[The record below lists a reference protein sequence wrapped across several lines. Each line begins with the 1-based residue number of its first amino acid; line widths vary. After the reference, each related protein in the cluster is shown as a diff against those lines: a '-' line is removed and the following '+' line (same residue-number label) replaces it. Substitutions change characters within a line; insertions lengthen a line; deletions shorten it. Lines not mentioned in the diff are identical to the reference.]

1 MRLILHYMKKYKL
14 LVCIN
19 IISVF
24 GFVLTELGIPTILAD
39 MIDFGVS
46 TGNKAYLYSEGL
58 NMAGISILGVSGT
71 ILLGYCCSKISTSIT
86 HDIRKDMYE
95 KIQHFSHEEYNKFKI
110 ASLIT
115 RVNNDAFQIQLF
127 VNVLL
132 RTALMTPVMLVTSLF
147 LTYRSSVQLFSVI
160 FATIPLIII
169 GVIVVAKVTGPI
181 SERQQ
186 AGLDDM
192 NRISRESLTGVRVV
206 RAFNRQHTE
215 QEKFLETNEFFT
227 KNSKSLFMIMQLT
240 QPVFFLVMNIAV
252 CRIFYFGA
260 NLVSQ
265 NALEVGRMVAF
276 LDYLFHAM
284 MSMMFFCTI
293 FMMYPRANVSAKR
306 INAVLNK
313 ELSLVNDPKTE
324 IVDKD
329 TNTISFNNIGY
340 EKEGKKILDNIS
352 FEAKTGQTIAIVGS
366 TGSGKST
373 LSKLIPRLFDC
384 TSGEIMYNN
393 TNIKDF
399 DVEKWREK
407 IGFVAQ
413 KAFLFK
419 GTIRS
424 NVCFGKAD
432 ATDDEIMEALEL
444 AQATEFVASK
454 EDGIDSIIEENAAN
468 LSGGQKQRLSIARA
482 VIRKPDIYIFDDAFS
497 ALDFKTDAALRK
509 ALKPVTKNSIMFIV
523 AQRISTIMDADKI
536 LVLNH
541 GKLEAVGTHEDL
553 MKNCPLYKNIA
564 ESQIGEEA
572 IDYGEEA

>member
-46 TGNKAYLYSEGL
+46 TGNKAYLYGEGL
-58 NMAGISILGVSGT
+58 KMVGISILGVSGT
-71 ILLGYCCSKISTSIT
+71 ILLGYCCSKISTNIT

-227 KNSKSLFMIMQLT
+227 KNSKALFMIMQLT
-240 QPVFFLVMNIAV
+240 QPIFFLVMNIAV

-399 DVEKWREK
+399 DVERWREK

-454 EDGIDSIIEENAAN
+454 EDGIDSVIEENAAN
-468 LSGGQKQRLSIARA
+468 LSGGQKQRLSIARS

>member
-1 MRLILHYMKKYKL
+1 M
-14 LVCIN
+14 CIR
-19 IISVF
+19 
-24 GFVLTELGIPTILAD
+24 D
-39 MIDFGVS
+39 R
-46 TGNKAYLYSEGL
+46 
-58 NMAGISILGVSGT
+58 SGT

-132 RTALMTPVMLVTSLF
+132 RTALMTPVMLITSLF

-227 KNSKSLFMIMQLT
+227 KNSKALFMIMQLT
-240 QPVFFLVMNIAV
+240 QPIFFLVMNIAV

-265 NALEVGRMVAF
+265 NALEVGKMVAF

-306 INAVLNK
+306 INSVLNK
-313 ELSLVNDPKTE
+313 ELSLINDPKTE
-324 IVDKD
+324 IVDED

-340 EKEGKKILDNIS
+340 EKDGKKILDGIS

-399 DVEKWREK
+399 DVERWREK

-432 ATDDEIMEALEL
+432 ATDDEIMEALDL

-454 EDGIDSIIEENAAN
+454 EDGIDSVIEENAAN

-509 ALKPVTKNSIMFIV
+509 ALKPVTKNAIMFIV

-553 MKNCPLYKNIA
+553 MENCPLYKNIA

>member
-46 TGNKAYLYSEGL
+46 TGNKAYLYGEGL
-58 NMAGISILGVSGT
+58 KMAGISILGVSGT
-71 ILLGYCCSKISTSIT
+71 ILLGYCCSKISTNIT

-132 RTALMTPVMLVTSLF
+132 RTALMTPVMLITSLF

-227 KNSKSLFMIMQLT
+227 KNSKALFMIMQLT
-240 QPVFFLVMNIAV
+240 QPIFFLVMNIAV

-265 NALEVGRMVAF
+265 NALEVGKMVAF

-313 ELSLVNDPKTE
+313 ELSLINDPKTE

-340 EKEGKKILDNIS
+340 EKDGKKILDDIS
-352 FEAKTGQTIAIVGS
+352 FDAKTGQTIAIVGS

-399 DVEKWREK
+399 DVERWREK

-454 EDGIDSIIEENAAN
+454 EDGIDSVIEENAAN

-482 VIRKPDIYIFDDAFS
+482 VIRKPGIYIFDDAFS

>member
-58 NMAGISILGVSGT
+58 KMAGISILGVSGT

-227 KNSKSLFMIMQLT
+227 KNSKALFMIMQLT
-240 QPVFFLVMNIAV
+240 QPIFFLVMNIAV

-399 DVEKWREK
+399 DVERWREK

>member
-46 TGNKAYLYSEGL
+46 TGNKAYLYGEGL
-58 NMAGISILGVSGT
+58 KMAGISILGVSGT
-71 ILLGYCCSKISTSIT
+71 ILLGYCCSKISTNIT

-132 RTALMTPVMLVTSLF
+132 RTALMTPVMLITSLF

-227 KNSKSLFMIMQLT
+227 KNSKALFMIMQLT
-240 QPVFFLVMNIAV
+240 QPIFFLVMNIAV

-265 NALEVGRMVAF
+265 NALEVGKMVAF

-306 INAVLNK
+306 INSVLNK
-313 ELSLVNDPKTE
+313 ELSLVNDPKAE

-329 TNTISFNNIGY
+329 INTISFNNIGY

-352 FEAKTGQTIAIVGS
+352 FDAKTGQTIAIVGS

-399 DVEKWREK
+399 DVERWREK

-454 EDGIDSIIEENAAN
+454 EDGIDSVIEENAAN

-482 VIRKPDIYIFDDAFS
+482 VIRKPGIYIFDDAFS

>member
-1 MRLILHYMKKYKL
+1 
-14 LVCIN
+14 
-19 IISVF
+19 
-24 GFVLTELGIPTILAD
+24 
-39 MIDFGVS
+39 
-46 TGNKAYLYSEGL
+46 
-58 NMAGISILGVSGT
+58 
-71 ILLGYCCSKISTSIT
+71 
-86 HDIRKDMYE
+86 
-95 KIQHFSHEEYNKFKI
+95 
-110 ASLIT
+110 
-115 RVNNDAFQIQLF
+115 
-127 VNVLL
+127 
-132 RTALMTPVMLVTSLF
+132 MTPVMLVTSLF

-160 FATIPLIII
+160 FATIPLIIL
-169 GVIVVAKVTGPI
+169 GVIFVAKVTGPI
-181 SERQQ
+181 SERQ

-240 QPVFFLVMNIAV
+240 QPIFFLVMNIAV

-352 FEAKTGQTIAIVGS
+352 FKAKTGQTIAIVGS

-454 EDGIDSIIEENAAN
+454 EDGIDSVIEENAAN

>member
-46 TGNKAYLYSEGL
+46 TGNKAYLFKEGFK
-58 NMAGISILGVSGT
+58 MAGISILGVSGT
-71 ILLGYCCSKISTSIT
+71 ILLGYCCSKISTNIT

-95 KIQHFSHEEYNKFKI
+95 KIQNFSHEEYNKFKI

-132 RTALMTPVMLVTSLF
+132 RTALMTPVMLITSLF

-160 FATIPLIII
+160 FATIPLIIL
-169 GVIVVAKVTGPI
+169 GVIFVAKVTGPI

-284 MSMMFFCTI
+284 MSMMFFCTV

-306 INAVLNK
+306 INSVLNK
-313 ELSLVNDPKTE
+313 ELSLVNDPKAE
-324 IVDKD
+324 IVDED
-329 TNTISFNNIGY
+329 VNTISFNNIGY

-352 FEAKTGQTIAIVGS
+352 FDAKTGQTIAIVGS

-399 DVEKWREK
+399 DVERWREK

-424 NVCFGKAD
+424 NVCFGKSD
-432 ATDDEIMEALEL
+432 ATDDEIIEALDL

-454 EDGIDSIIEENAAN
+454 EDGIDSVIEENAAN

-553 MKNCPLYKNIA
+553 MENCPLYKNIA

>member
-46 TGNKAYLYSEGL
+46 TGNKAYLYGEGL
-58 NMAGISILGVSGT
+58 KMVGISILGVSGT

-132 RTALMTPVMLVTSLF
+132 RTALMTPVMLITSLF

-227 KNSKSLFMIMQLT
+227 KNSKALFMIMQLT
-240 QPVFFLVMNIAV
+240 QPIFFLVMNIAV

-265 NALEVGRMVAF
+265 NALEVGKMVAF

-313 ELSLVNDPKTE
+313 ELSLINDPKTE

-340 EKEGKKILDNIS
+340 EKDGKKILDDIS

-399 DVEKWREK
+399 DVERWREK

-454 EDGIDSIIEENAAN
+454 EDGIDSVIEENAAN

-509 ALKPVTKNSIMFIV
+509 ALKPVTKNAIMFIV

-572 IDYGEEA
+572 IDYGEEV

>member
-46 TGNKAYLYSEGL
+46 TGNKVYLYGEGL
-58 NMAGISILGVSGT
+58 KMAGISILGVSGT

-132 RTALMTPVMLVTSLF
+132 RTALMTPVMLITSLF

-227 KNSKSLFMIMQLT
+227 KNSKALFMIMQLT
-240 QPVFFLVMNIAV
+240 QPIFFLVMNIAV

-265 NALEVGRMVAF
+265 NDLEVGKMVAF

-313 ELSLVNDPKTE
+313 ELSLINDPKTE

-340 EKEGKKILDNIS
+340 EKDGKKILDDIS

-399 DVEKWREK
+399 DVERWREK

-454 EDGIDSIIEENAAN
+454 EDGIDSVIEENAAN

-509 ALKPVTKNSIMFIV
+509 ALKPVTKNAIMFIV

-572 IDYGEEA
+572 IDYGEEV

>member
-46 TGNKAYLYSEGL
+46 TGNKAYLYGEGL
-58 NMAGISILGVSGT
+58 KMAGISILGVSGT

-169 GVIVVAKVTGPI
+169 GVIFVAKVTGPI

-240 QPVFFLVMNIAV
+240 QPIFFLVMNIAV
-252 CRIFYFGA
+252 CRIFYFGS

-284 MSMMFFCTI
+284 MSMMFFCTV

-306 INAVLNK
+306 INSVLNK
-313 ELSLVNDPKTE
+313 ELSLVNDPKSE
-324 IVDKD
+324 IVDKYI
-329 TNTISFNNIGY
+329 NTISFNNIGY

-352 FEAKTGQTIAIVGS
+352 FDAKTGQTIAIVGS

-399 DVEKWREK
+399 DVERWREK

-432 ATDDEIMEALEL
+432 ATDDEIMEALDL

-454 EDGIDSIIEENAAN
+454 EDGIDSVIEENAAN

-509 ALKPVTKNSIMFIV
+509 ALKPVTKNAIMFIV

>member
-24 GFVLTELGIPTILAD
+24 GFVLTELGIPTILAN

-46 TGNKAYLYSEGL
+46 TGNKAYLYGEGFK
-58 NMAGISILGVSGT
+58 MAGISILGVSGT
-71 ILLGYCCSKISTSIT
+71 ILLGYCCSKISTNIT

-240 QPVFFLVMNIAV
+240 QPIFFLVMNIAV

-306 INAVLNK
+306 IQSVLNK
-313 ELSLVNDPKTE
+313 ELSLVNNPKTE
-324 IVDKD
+324 IVEKD
-329 TNTISFNNIGY
+329 INTISFNNIGY
-340 EKEGKKILDNIS
+340 EKDGKKILDDIS
-352 FEAKTGQTIAIVGS
+352 FEAKTGQTVAIVGS

-384 TSGEIMYNN
+384 TSGKIMYNN

-399 DVEKWREK
+399 DVERWREK

-419 GTIRS
+419 GTIKS
-424 NVCFGKAD
+424 NVCFGKED

-454 EDGIDSIIEENAAN
+454 EDGIDSVVEENAAN

-482 VIRKPDIYIFDDAFS
+482 VIRKPEIYIFDDAFS

-509 ALKPVTKNSIMFIV
+509 ALKPATKNAIMFIV

>member
-1 MRLILHYMKKYKL
+1 
-14 LVCIN
+14 
-19 IISVF
+19 
-24 GFVLTELGIPTILAD
+24 
-39 MIDFGVS
+39 
-46 TGNKAYLYSEGL
+46 
-58 NMAGISILGVSGT
+58 
-71 ILLGYCCSKISTSIT
+71 
-86 HDIRKDMYE
+86 
-95 KIQHFSHEEYNKFKI
+95 
-110 ASLIT
+110 
-115 RVNNDAFQIQLF
+115 
-127 VNVLL
+127 
-132 RTALMTPVMLVTSLF
+132 
-147 LTYRSSVQLFSVI
+147 
-160 FATIPLIII
+160 
-169 GVIVVAKVTGPI
+169 
-181 SERQQ
+181 
-186 AGLDDM
+186 
-192 NRISRESLTGVRVV
+192 
-206 RAFNRQHTE
+206 
-215 QEKFLETNEFFT
+215 
-227 KNSKSLFMIMQLT
+227 
-240 QPVFFLVMNIAV
+240 
-252 CRIFYFGA
+252 
-260 NLVSQ
+260 
-265 NALEVGRMVAF
+265 
-276 LDYLFHAM
+276 M
-284 MSMMFFCTI
+284 MSMMFFCTEI
-293 FMMYPRANVSAKR
+293 SMMYPRANVSAKR
-306 INAVLNK
+306 INSVLNK
-313 ELSLVNDPKTE
+313 ELSLVNDPKAE

-352 FEAKTGQTIAIVGS
+352 FDAKTGQTIAIVGS

-399 DVEKWREK
+399 DVERWREK

-432 ATDDEIMEALEL
+432 ATDDEIMEALDL

-454 EDGIDSIIEENAAN
+454 EDGIDSVIEENAAN

-509 ALKPVTKNSIMFIV
+509 ALKPVTKNAIMFIV

-572 IDYGEEA
+572 IDYGEEV

>member
-46 TGNKAYLYSEGL
+46 TGNKAYLYGEGL
-58 NMAGISILGVSGT
+58 KMAGISILGVSGT
-71 ILLGYCCSKISTSIT
+71 ILLGYCCSKISTNIT
-86 HDIRKDMYE
+86 HDIKKDMYE

-132 RTALMTPVMLVTSLF
+132 RTALMTPVMLITSLF

-227 KNSKSLFMIMQLT
+227 KNSKALFMIMQLT

-265 NALEVGRMVAF
+265 NALEVGKMVAF

-306 INAVLNK
+306 INVVLNK
-313 ELSLVNDPKTE
+313 ELSLINDPKTE
-324 IVDKD
+324 IVDED

-340 EKEGKKILDNIS
+340 EKDGKKILDGIS

-399 DVEKWREK
+399 DVERWREK

-432 ATDDEIMEALEL
+432 ATDDEIMEALDL

-454 EDGIDSIIEENAAN
+454 EDGIDSVIEENAAN

-572 IDYGEEA
+572 IDYGEEV

>member
-58 NMAGISILGVSGT
+58 KMVGISILGVSGT
-71 ILLGYCCSKISTSIT
+71 ILLGYCCSKISTNIT

-132 RTALMTPVMLVTSLF
+132 RTALMTPVMLITSLF

-215 QEKFLETNEFFT
+215 KEKFLETNEFFT

-399 DVEKWREK
+399 AVEKWREK

-454 EDGIDSIIEENAAN
+454 EDGIDSVIEENAAN

-536 LVLNH
+536 LVLNQ

>member
-46 TGNKAYLYSEGL
+46 TGNKAYLYGEGL
-58 NMAGISILGVSGT
+58 KMVGISILGVSGT
-71 ILLGYCCSKISTSIT
+71 ILLGYCCSKISTNIT

-132 RTALMTPVMLVTSLF
+132 RTALMTPVMLITSLF

-160 FATIPLIII
+160 FATIPLIIL
-169 GVIVVAKVTGPI
+169 GVIFVAKVTGPI

-313 ELSLVNDPKTE
+313 ELSLVNDPKAE

-329 TNTISFNNIGY
+329 INTISFNNIGY

>member
-46 TGNKAYLYSEGL
+46 TGNKAYLYGEGL
-58 NMAGISILGVSGT
+58 KMAGISILGVSGT

-227 KNSKSLFMIMQLT
+227 KNSKALFMIMQLT
-240 QPVFFLVMNIAV
+240 QPIFFLVMNIAV

-265 NALEVGRMVAF
+265 NALEVGKMVAF

-313 ELSLVNDPKTE
+313 ELSLINDPKTE

-329 TNTISFNNIGY
+329 TNTIFFNNIGY
-340 EKEGKKILDNIS
+340 EKDGKKILDDIS

-399 DVEKWREK
+399 DVERWREK

-468 LSGGQKQRLSIARA
+468 LSGGQKQRLSIARS

-553 MKNCPLYKNIA
+553 MENCPLYKNIA

>member
-46 TGNKAYLYSEGL
+46 TGNKVYLYGEGL
-58 NMAGISILGVSGT
+58 KMAGISILGVSGT

-132 RTALMTPVMLVTSLF
+132 RTALMTPVMLITSLF

-227 KNSKSLFMIMQLT
+227 KNSKALFMIMQLT
-240 QPVFFLVMNIAV
+240 QPIFFLVMNIAV

-265 NALEVGRMVAF
+265 NALEVGKMVAF

-313 ELSLVNDPKTE
+313 ELSLINDPKTE

-340 EKEGKKILDNIS
+340 EKDGKKILDDIS

-399 DVEKWREK
+399 DVERWREK

-454 EDGIDSIIEENAAN
+454 EDGIDSVIEENAAN

-509 ALKPVTKNSIMFIV
+509 ALKPVTKNAIMFIV

-572 IDYGEEA
+572 IDYGEEV

>member
-1 MRLILHYMKKYKL
+1 MNLILKYMKKYKF

-24 GFVLTELGIPTILAD
+24 GFVLTELGIPTIIAD
-39 MIDFGVS
+39 MIDYGVS
-46 TGNKAYLYSEGL
+46 TGNKTYLIQEGFKI
-58 NMAGISILGVSGT
+58 AGISILGVGGT
-71 ILLGYCCSKISTSIT
+71 ILLGYCCSKISTNIT
-86 HDIRKDMYE
+86 HDIRKDMFE
-95 KIQHFSHEEYNKFKI
+95 KIQNFSHEEYNKFKI

-147 LTYRSSVQLFSVI
+147 LTYRSSVKLFSVI

-181 SERQQ
+181 SEKQQ
-186 AGLDDM
+186 SGLDDM

-215 QEKFLETNEFFT
+215 QEKFIETNKFFT

-240 QPVFFLVMNIAV
+240 QPIFFMVMNIAV

-260 NLVSQ
+260 TLVSQ
-265 NALEVGRMVAF
+265 NALEVGKMVAF

-306 INAVLNK
+306 IQAVFNR
-313 ELSLVNDPKTE
+313 ELSLVNNPKDK

-329 TNTISFNNIGY
+329 VNTISFENICY
-340 EKEGKKILDNIS
+340 KKDDKNILDNIS

-384 TSGEIMYNN
+384 TSGEILYNGI
-393 TNIKDF
+393 NIKNF
-399 DVEKWREK
+399 NVEKWREK
-407 IGFVAQ
+407 IGFVSQ

-419 GTIRS
+419 GTIKS
-424 NVCFGKAD
+424 NLCFGKSD
-432 ATDDEIMEALEL
+432 ATDDEIMEALDL
-444 AQATEFVASK
+444 AQATEFVSSK
-454 EDGIDSIIEENAAN
+454 ENGINSVIEENAAN
-468 LSGGQKQRLSIARA
+468 LSGGQKQRISIARA
-482 VIRKPDIYIFDDAFS
+482 IIRKPDIYVFDDAFS

-509 ALKPVTKNSIMFIV
+509 GLKPITKNSIMFIV
-523 AQRISTIMDADKI
+523 AQRISTIIDADKI

-541 GKLEAVGTHEDL
+541 GKLEAIGTHNELIKD
-553 MKNCPLYKNIA
+553 CPLYKNIA

-572 IDYGEEA
+572 ITYEEEV